1 MAILEHSGSRI
12 TKTESIKLMFSL
24 IVTFYLTKASKR
36 TKTSL
41 TQLSHY
47 RFELRYYFRQRS
59 IDFFSKIADIS
70 KIKKVLVLK
79 VVFSKATYLF
89 ALMHQI

>member
-41 TQLSHY
+41 IQLSHY
-47 RFELRYYFRQRS
+47 RFELRYYFRQKS
-59 IDFFSKIADIS
+59 TNFFSKNDDIS
-70 KIKKVLVLK
+70 KIKKVFVLK
-79 VVFSKATYLF
+79 VVFSQATYLF
-89 ALMHQI
+89 PLMCQI